1 MYHLSCNLEPCWAP
15 ASPASR
21 RPPVT
26 VTVTSMSEACTP
38 HTHIHTHTH
47 THTHTLRGRGSEGK
61 KGQATRT
68 KAADR
73 SCGRLPAG
81 KDTTQTVAR
90 APCTCT
96 RRHGARIDCLRGV
109 ADLQRRARASRLPRV
124 AWCVLRASG
133 AAVNL
138 PRARPQQEP
147 PLLPHRASCCQHAP
161 HRSCAAPP
169 PPRQRVSAPAPP
181 GIFVSDQ

>member
-38 HTHIHTHTH
+38 HTHTHTH
-47 THTHTLRGRGSEGK
+47 THTARERERGQERPGHENQGCRQKLRQTDSR
-61 KGQATRT
+61 QRHNT
-68 KAADR
+68 DR
-73 SCGRLPAG
+73 
-81 KDTTQTVAR
+81 VAR